1 VKRYE
6 VNYGICQNWYNHTY
20 RSCILEIKKYYG
32 NNIPKSELPGC
43 ISDDFTHSNQEQKE
57 YFLKRIAEIIQWE
70 ENNLLNLV
78 AINNAFTPAPCSS
91 QTNFSDTT
99 LHYENNQKQYGTD
112 TMVLEKDD
120 LLDLYTKKKQKKK
133 LNKSM
138 ILVLQPCLILQKK
151 FFQRNGVTKDYV
163 A

>member
-99 LHYENNQKQYGTD
+99 LPY
-112 TMVLEKDD
+112 
-120 LLDLYTKKKQKKK
+120 
-133 LNKSM
+133 
-138 ILVLQPCLILQKK
+138 
-151 FFQRNGVTKDYV
+151 
-163 A
+163 

>member
-70 ENNLLNLV
+70 ENVVN
-78 AINNAFTPAPCSS
+78 ISF
-91 QTNFSDTT
+91 F
-99 LHYENNQKQYGTD
+99 
-112 TMVLEKDD
+112 
-120 LLDLYTKKKQKKK
+120 
-133 LNKSM
+133 
-138 ILVLQPCLILQKK
+138 LIICTYLIM
-151 FFQRNGVTKDYV
+151 FRIY
-163 A
+163 